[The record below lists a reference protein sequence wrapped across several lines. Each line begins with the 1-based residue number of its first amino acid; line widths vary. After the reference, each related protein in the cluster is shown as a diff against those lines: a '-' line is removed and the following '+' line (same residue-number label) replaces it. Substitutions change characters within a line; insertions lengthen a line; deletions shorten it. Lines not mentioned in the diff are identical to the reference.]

1 MANSTNIIGKVVA
14 LQGQAIIKSPDGKQ
28 HVLKVGDV
36 VYENDVIVAA
46 PGAQVELAFDSGHNY
61 LVRQNETVTLD
72 ASVFAASQTDIAK
85 AALLPADSSP
95 QNIANAVI
103 GENSLDKLLEETA
116 AGLGGGDASD
126 GSSFV
131 RLERIAENVT
141 PSSGNA
147 VVTTE
152 TVAAAPASGNATQQ
166 ATDSTSVVSVTSGNV
181 AEGGTRDFVVSLTG
195 NNLAPA
201 ALSLALLSGSATVGT
216 DTATQLVSVDGGQT
230 FSPLNGSVLVPAGVT
245 TVIVRVGAV
254 NDGVIEGTENFTL
267 SASTSSNTSSVTA
280 QGSIVD
286 GAVPAVSISGP
297 ISVNE
302 ASGTATFTVVLSEA
316 SPASV
321 LVNFNT
327 NNGSAI
333 AGSDFTATT
342 GSVTFA
348 PGETSK
354 TITITIADDA
364 VFEGNESFQVNLSTP
379 TNATIGNGSVVTL
392 IQDDGTGTGGTNDDR
407 PVVVSVSSPSVSE
420 GGNLV
425 FSVNLSGTS
434 TTPTTVTVTPTSGTA
449 ILGTDTGVQQVS
461 TDGGVSWST
470 LGGSVVV
477 PAGATSFQVR
487 VATTNDGLVEGSE
500 TINLSA
506 ATARNTS
513 PVVGVGT
520 ITDGAIPTVSITG
533 PADVNEAAGTI
544 TYTIS
549 LSAASVAPVSVNY
562 ASANGSAL
570 APSDYAAIAGSVTFA
585 PGETTKTITVA
596 ITNDTVFEGN
606 ENFQVNLST
615 PTNAIVGNGSVTT
628 VIHDDGTGLG
638 GSNDDRLTVVNVS
651 SPTVSEG
658 GNLVFSITLSGTS
671 TTATTVSVTPS
682 SGSAILGTD
691 TGLQEVSTDGGA
703 TWSTLGAAVSVPA
716 GVSGFQVRVATI
728 NDGLIE
734 GSETINLAAAAAQNT
749 SAVVGVGTILDG
761 TVPSLNISG
770 PADVNEAAGTVTYT
784 ISLSAA
790 SVAPVSV
797 NYGTANGTALAGSDY
812 TAIAGSVTF
821 APGETS
827 KTITVAITNDTV
839 FEGNENYQVRL
850 SNPTNATIGNGI
862 ANTVIHDDGTGVGG
876 GDDDRLIV
884 VNVSSPTVGEGG
896 NLVFSVTLNGTST
909 TPTTVSVTPS
919 SGSAILGT
927 DTGSQQVS
935 TDGGVTWS
943 TLGATVT
950 VPAGASGFQVRV
962 ATINDGL
969 IEGPETINLA
979 AATVQNTSPVVGV
992 GTIIDGA
999 VPTVS
1004 ISGPTDVNEAAGTI
1018 TYTISLSATSAA
1030 AVSVNY
1036 GSSNGTALAG
1046 SDYSAIAGSVT
1057 FAPGETTKTITVA
1070 ITNDTVFEGNENF
1083 QVSLSAPSNAT
1094 LGNAS
1099 VNTVIHD
1106 DGTGTGGN
1114 DDDRLTVVSVS
1125 SPTVTEGGSL
1135 VFSINLSGT
1144 STTPTAVSVTP
1155 SSGTAILGT
1164 DTGLQEYSTNGGA
1177 SWSPLGSTVT
1187 VPAGASSFQ
1196 VRVATINDGLV
1207 ESAETINLSAA
1218 TAQNTSA
1225 VVGVG
1230 TILDGTVP
1238 TVNISGPTDVN
1249 EAAGTITY
1257 TISLSAASVAPV
1269 SVNYG
1274 TANGSAL
1281 AGSDYTA
1288 TAGSVTFAPGE
1299 TSKTIT
1305 VAITNDTVFEGNEN
1319 FRVNLSSP
1327 SNATVGTGS
1336 VTTVIHDDGTGG
1348 SDDDRLAVVSVS
1360 SPTVGE
1366 GGNLV
1371 FSVGLSGTSTT
1382 ATTVTVTPSSGSAI
1396 LGTDTG
1402 LQQVST
1408 DGGVT
1413 WSTLGATVTVP
1424 AGASSFQ
1431 VRVATINDGLLE
1443 GAETINLSAATAQ
1456 NASAVVGVGTIT
1468 DGTVPTVSISGP
1480 ADVNEAAGT
1489 ITYTISLS
1497 AASIAPVSVNYGTV
1511 NGTALAGSDY
1521 VAAAGGVTFAP
1532 GETTKTITVNIT
1544 NDVVFEGSENF
1555 QVRLST
1561 PTNAIVGTGS
1571 VTTVIHD
1578 DGTGGTDDDRLTVV
1592 QVSSPTVAEGGL
1604 LVFSVS
1610 LSGTSTTA
1618 TTVSISASSGT
1629 AILGTDTGLQ
1639 EVSTD
1644 GGATWNVL
1652 GSSVTVPAGAGGF
1665 QVRIATINDGLLEGS
1680 ETINLS
1686 AATAKNTSSV
1696 VGVGT
1701 ITDGTVPTV
1710 SITGPAEVNEAAGT
1724 ITYTISLSAQSV
1736 APVSVNYGTANG
1748 TALAG
1753 SDYALTAGSVTFAPG
1768 ETTKV
1773 ITVTIINDTA
1783 FEGNE
1788 NFLVNLSTPT
1798 NAILGTASVSTVI
1811 VDNDQPSIT
1820 TVEPG
1825 APGVAGDNVVEGN
1838 DLVYTVSLS
1847 ATTTVASTYAYN
1859 LGGGTATAGADY
1871 NSTATFSNGV
1881 TLVGGSL
1888 IVPAGVSTFTVTV
1901 ATINDS
1907 VVDSA
1912 SPESL
1917 PLVIGGVTGNGG
1929 IIDDDQPSITTVEP
1943 GAPGVGGDN
1952 VVEGNDLVYTV
1963 SLSATTTVASTYAYN
1978 LGGGSATAGADYTS
1992 TATFSNGVT
2001 LVGGSL
2007 IVPAGV
2013 STFTVTVA
2021 TINDSVVDSASPES
2035 LPLVI
2040 GGVTGNGGI
2049 IDDDQPSITTVEPG
2063 APGVAGD
2070 NVVEG
2075 NDLVYTV
2082 SLSATT
2088 TVASTYAYNLGGGTA
2103 TAGADYN

>member
-1 MANSTNIIGKVVA
+1 MANSANIIGKVVA
-14 LQGQAIIKSPDGKQ
+14 IQGEAIIKSPDGKQ

-72 ASVFAASQTDIAK
+72 ASVFAASQSEVAK
-85 AALLPADSSP
+85 AALLPADSTP

-116 AGLGGGDASD
+116 AGLGGGDAGD

-131 RLERIAENVT
+131 RLERIAESVT
-141 PSSGNA
+141 PTSGNA
-147 VVTTE
+147 ALTTQA
-152 TVAAAPASGNATQQ
+152 VAVAPAPADATQQ
-166 ATDSTSVVSVTSGNV
+166 ATDFTSVTSVSAGSV
-181 AEGGTRDFVVSLTG
+181 AEGGIQDFVVSLTG
-195 NNLAPA
+195 TNLAPA

-230 FSPLNGSVLVPAGVT
+230 FSPLSGSVLVPAGVT

-267 SASTSSNTSSVTA
+267 SASTSSNTSSVVA
-280 QGSIVD
+280 QGSILD

-297 ISVNE
+297 VSVNE

-327 NNGSAI
+327 SNGSAL

-354 TITITIADDA
+354 TITINVADDA
-364 VFEGNESFQVNLSTP
+364 LFEGSESFQVNLSTP

-425 FSVNLSGTS
+425 FSVNLSGAS
-434 TTPTTVTVTPTSGTA
+434 TTPTTVTVTPTSGSA
-449 ILGTDTGVQQVS
+449 ILGTDTGAQEVS
-461 TDGGVSWST
+461 TDGGLSWSA
-470 LGGSVVV
+470 LGGSVIV
-477 PAGATSFQVR
+477 PAGSTSFQVR
-487 VATTNDGLVEGSE
+487 VATINDGLVEGSE

-513 PVVGVGT
+513 AVVGVGT
-520 ITDGAIPTVSITG
+520 ITDGAIPTISISG

-570 APSDYAAIAGSVTFA
+570 AASDYAAIAGSVTFA
-585 PGETTKTITVA
+585 PGETSKTITVA
-596 ITNDTVFEGN
+596 IINDAVFEGN

-615 PTNAIVGNGSVTT
+615 PTNATIASGSVTT

-638 GSNDDRLTVVNVS
+638 GTNDDRLTVVNVS

-671 TTATTVSVTPS
+671 TTATSVSVTPS

-703 TWSTLGAAVSVPA
+703 TWSTLGATVIVPA
-716 GVSGFQVRVATI
+716 GASGFQVRVATI

-734 GSETINLAAAAAQNT
+734 GSETINLAAATAQNT
-749 SAVVGVGTILDG
+749 SSVVGIGTILDG
-761 TVPSLNISG
+761 TVPTLNISG

-839 FEGNENYQVRL
+839 FEGSENYQVRL
-850 SNPTNATIGNGI
+850 STPTNATIGNGTV
-862 ANTVIHDDGTGVGG
+862 NTVIHDDGTGVDGA
-876 GDDDRLIV
+876 DDDRLIV

-909 TPTTVSVTPS
+909 TATTVSVTPS
-919 SGSAILGT
+919 SGTAILGT
-927 DTGSQQVS
+927 DTGLQEVS
-935 TDGGVTWS
+935 TDGGATWS
-943 TLGATVT
+943 TLGSTVT
-950 VPAGASGFQVRV
+950 VPPGASSFQVRV

-969 IEGPETINLA
+969 VEGPETINLA
-979 AATVQNTSPVVGV
+979 AATAQNTSAVVGV

-1030 AVSVNY
+1030 SVSVNY
-1036 GSSNGTALAG
+1036 GSTNGTALAG
-1046 SDYSAIAGSVT
+1046 SDYSAIAGSVTFAPGETTKTVTVAIVNDTVFEGNENFQVSLSAPTNATLGNGTVTTVIRDDGTGFGGNDDDRLTVVSVSNPTVTEGGSLVFSVNLSGTSTTPTAVSVTPSSGTAILGTDTGLQEFSTDGGATWNALGSTVTVPAGANSFQVRVATINDGLVEASETINLSAATAQNTSAVVGVGTILDGNVPTVNITGPTDVNEAAGTITYTISLSAASVASVSVNYSTINGTALAGSDYTSTAGSVT

-1083 QVSLSAPSNAT
+1083 QV
-1094 LGNAS
+1094 
-1099 VNTVIHD
+1099 
-1106 DGTGTGGN
+1106 
-1114 DDDRLTVVSVS
+1114 
-1125 SPTVTEGGSL
+1125 
-1135 VFSINLSGT
+1135 
-1144 STTPTAVSVTP
+1144 
-1155 SSGTAILGT
+1155 
-1164 DTGLQEYSTNGGA
+1164 
-1177 SWSPLGSTVT
+1177 
-1187 VPAGASSFQ
+1187 
-1196 VRVATINDGLV
+1196 
-1207 ESAETINLSAA
+1207 
-1218 TAQNTSA
+1218 
-1225 VVGVG
+1225 
-1230 TILDGTVP
+1230 
-1238 TVNISGPTDVN
+1238 
-1249 EAAGTITY
+1249 
-1257 TISLSAASVAPV
+1257 
-1269 SVNYG
+1269 
-1274 TANGSAL
+1274 
-1281 AGSDYTA
+1281 
-1288 TAGSVTFAPGE
+1288 
-1299 TSKTIT
+1299 
-1305 VAITNDTVFEGNEN
+1305 
-1319 FRVNLSSP
+1319 NLSSP

-1336 VTTVIHDDGTGG
+1336 VTTVIHDDGTGTG
-1348 SDDDRLAVVSVS
+1348 GTNDDRLTVVSVS

-1408 DGGVT
+1408 DGGTT
-1413 WSTLGATVTVP
+1413 WNTLGATVTVP
-1424 AGASSFQ
+1424 AGANGFL

-1443 GAETINLSAATAQ
+1443 GTETINLSAATAQ
-1456 NASAVVGVGTIT
+1456 NTSAVVGVGTIT
-1468 DGTVPTVSISGP
+1468 DGTIPTVSISGP

-1497 AASIAPVSVNYGTV
+1497 AASVAPVSVNYGTA

-1521 VAAAGGVTFAP
+1521 VAAAGSVTFAP
-1532 GETTKTITVNIT
+1532 GETTKTITVAIS
-1544 NDVVFEGSENF
+1544 NDVVYEGNENF

-1561 PTNAIVGTGS
+1561 PTNATVGTGS

-1578 DGTGGTDDDRLTVV
+1578 DGTGTGGTDDDRLTVV
-1592 QVSSPTVAEGGL
+1592 NVSSPTVAEGGL
-1604 LVFSVS
+1604 LNFSVS

-1629 AILGTDTGLQ
+1629 AILGADTGLQ

-1644 GGATWNVL
+1644 GGVTWNVL
-1652 GSSVTVPAGAGGF
+1652 GSTVTVPAGAGGF

-1680 ETINLS
+1680 ETISLS
-1686 AATAKNTSSV
+1686 AATAQNTSSV

-1701 ITDGTVPTV
+1701 ITDGTVPAV
-1710 SITGPAEVNEAAGT
+1710 SITGPAQVNEAAGT
-1724 ITYTISLSAQSV
+1724 ITYTISLNAPSV

-1753 SDYALTAGSVTFAPG
+1753 SDYTATAGSVTFAPG
-1768 ETTKV
+1768 ETTKT
-1773 ITVTIINDTA
+1773 ITVTITNDTA

-1811 VDNDQPSIT
+1811 VDNDQPTITTVEPGAPGVAGDNVVEGNDLVYTVSLSATTTVASTYAYNLGGGTATAGADYNSTTTFSNGVTLVGGSLIVPAGVSSFTVTVATINDTVVDSASPESLPLVIGGVTGNGGILDDDQPSIT

-1881 TLVGGSL
+1881 TLVGGNL
-1888 IVPAGVSTFTVTV
+1888 IVQQV
-1901 ATINDS
+1901 
-1907 VVDSA
+1907 
-1912 SPESL
+1912 
-1917 PLVIGGVTGNGG
+1917 
-1929 IIDDDQPSITTVEP
+1929 
-1943 GAPGVGGDN
+1943 
-1952 VVEGNDLVYTV
+1952 
-1963 SLSATTTVASTYAYN
+1963 
-1978 LGGGSATAGADYTS
+1978 
-1992 TATFSNGVT
+1992 
-2001 LVGGSL
+2001 
-2007 IVPAGV
+2007 
-2013 STFTVTVA
+2013 
-2021 TINDSVVDSASPES
+2021 
-2035 LPLVI
+2035 
-2040 GGVTGNGGI
+2040 
-2049 IDDDQPSITTVEPG
+2049 
-2063 APGVAGD
+2063 
-2070 NVVEG
+2070 
-2075 NDLVYTV
+2075 
-2082 SLSATT
+2082 
-2088 TVASTYAYNLGGGTA
+2088 
-2103 TAGADYN
+2103 